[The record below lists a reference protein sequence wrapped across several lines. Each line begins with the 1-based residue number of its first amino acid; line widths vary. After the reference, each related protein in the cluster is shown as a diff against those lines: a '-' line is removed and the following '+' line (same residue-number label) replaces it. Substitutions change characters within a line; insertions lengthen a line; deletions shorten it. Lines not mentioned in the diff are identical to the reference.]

1 MLPPEHHTCTLK
13 VNVFQIG
20 ILCILHEEA
29 KKKKIIKML
38 IINGLNMEKN
48 SFIKQSNK
56 QFLLC
61 VLFTEYCAVSLV
73 NPLTNALNK
82 SQIWCGG

>member
-1 MLPPEHHTCTLK
+1 
-13 VNVFQIG
+13 
-20 ILCILHEEA
+20 
-29 KKKKIIKML
+29 ML